1 MINKNIV
8 PVIKKFGLVDE
19 VQRGNFGLEKENLRV
34 DKKGH
39 LALTPH
45 PSVFG
50 DKKKNPYIT
59 VDFSESQVEM
69 ITPSFK
75 KVKDAYYFLE
85 NLHDIVTEN
94 LDGEYLWPQSLP
106 PIIPEEEKIP
116 VAQFQQD
123 KASEEYRDNLAK
135 KYGKY
140 LQLLSGIHYNFSFD
154 TDFIKD
160 FYEKGN
166 HGESFK
172 EFKNNLYMKVAR
184 NYMKHSWLL
193 VYLLG
198 ASGVVHKSYSPNCIA
213 KLQTFDKDLYYFEN
227 GISFRNS
234 ICGYRNKKEL
244 YISHNSLEEY
254 IGDIKKHIADGTI
267 QGARE
272 YYSSLRLKSKNAG
285 DLLGSLE
292 KDGIEYL
299 EVRSIDLNPFA
310 RIGIELEDMEFIHL
324 FLMHM
329 LLKGE
334 CSFTK
339 EDYLAAKENEKML
352 ATHGLHE
359 EFTLT
364 GVCGGTFKVT
374 DLVIA
379 IFNEMI
385 TNFKELGIYDEKM
398 EKTFEFQFKKVYDV
412 KNLYLNRLLKSV
424 KEEGYIEFHLHA
436 AEKSLEYTKKNSFS
450 LKNYEDMELS
460 TQILIRDAIKRGVKF
475 EIADRT
481 ENFITL
487 EKDGRKEYVK
497 QATKTSKDSYVSMLI
512 MENKV
517 VSKKVLAE
525 HGIKVPAGN
534 NYDSIE
540 DAKADYRKFE
550 NKKIVVKPKST
561 NFGLGISIFQNG
573 FTKEEYFKALEIAFS
588 EDKSV
593 LVEEFISGR
602 EFRFLVIGDEVAG
615 ILHRVPANVVGDGK
629 KTIRELVEIKNESH
643 LRGTHYEKPLQKI
656 KLGDIEALLL
666 SNQGKD
672 FNYVP
677 YENEIVYLRENSNI
691 STGGD
696 SIDFTDEIPEIYK
709 EIAVRAA
716 KSANVVFCGVDIMIN
731 DIKNENPEGNYAV
744 IEINFNPAIHIHCY
758 PAVGKNRKIGDR
770 ILDVLGF

>member
-1 MINKNIV
+1 M
-8 PVIKKFGLVDE
+8 
-19 VQRGNFGLEKENLRV
+19 
-34 DKKGH
+34 
-39 LALTPH
+39 
-45 PSVFG
+45 
-50 DKKKNPYIT
+50 
-59 VDFSESQVEM
+59 
-69 ITPSFK
+69 
-75 KVKDAYYFLE
+75 
-85 NLHDIVTEN
+85 
-94 LDGEYLWPQSLP
+94 
-106 PIIPEEEKIP
+106 
-116 VAQFQQD
+116 QQ
-123 KASEEYRDNLAK
+123 
-135 KYGKY
+135 
-140 LQLLSGIHYNFSFD
+140 
-154 TDFIKD
+154 
-160 FYEKGN
+160 
-166 HGESFK
+166 
-172 EFKNNLYMKVAR
+172 
-184 NYMKHSWLL
+184 
-193 VYLLG
+193 
-198 ASGVVHKSYSPNCIA
+198 
-213 KLQTFDKDLYYFEN
+213 
-227 GISFRNS
+227 
-234 ICGYRNKKEL
+234 
-244 YISHNSLEEY
+244 
-254 IGDIKKHIADGTI
+254 
-267 QGARE
+267 
-272 YYSSLRLKSKNAG
+272 
-285 DLLGSLE
+285 
-292 KDGIEYL
+292 
-299 EVRSIDLNPFA
+299 
-310 RIGIELEDMEFIHL
+310 
-324 FLMHM
+324 
-329 LLKGE
+329 
-334 CSFTK
+334 
-339 EDYLAAKENEKML
+339 
-352 ATHGLHE
+352 
-359 EFTLT
+359 
-364 GVCGGTFKVT
+364 
-374 DLVIA
+374 
-379 IFNEMI
+379 
-385 TNFKELGIYDEKM
+385 
-398 EKTFEFQFKKVYDV
+398 
-412 KNLYLNRLLKSV
+412 KNLLNIQR
-424 KEEGYIEFHLHA
+424 
-436 AEKSLEYTKKNSFS
+436 KNSFS

-525 HGIKVPAGN
+525 AGIKVPAGN

-588 EDKSV
+588 EDRSV

-615 ILHRVPANVVGDGK
+615 ILHRVPANVVGDGR

-672 FNYVP
+672 FDYVP
-677 YENEIVYLRENSNI
+677 AENEIVYLRENSNI

>member
-1 MINKNIV
+1 M
-8 PVIKKFGLVDE
+8 
-19 VQRGNFGLEKENLRV
+19 
-34 DKKGH
+34 
-39 LALTPH
+39 
-45 PSVFG
+45 
-50 DKKKNPYIT
+50 
-59 VDFSESQVEM
+59 
-69 ITPSFK
+69 
-75 KVKDAYYFLE
+75 
-85 NLHDIVTEN
+85 
-94 LDGEYLWPQSLP
+94 
-106 PIIPEEEKIP
+106 
-116 VAQFQQD
+116 AQFQQD

-160 FYEKGN
+160 FYEKAN
-166 HGESFK
+166 TGESFK

-385 TNFKELGIYDEKM
+385 TNFKELGIYNEKM

-588 EDKSV
+588 EDRSV

-615 ILHRVPANVVGDGK
+615 ILHRVPANVVGDGR

-672 FNYVP
+672 FDYVP

-696 SIDFTDEIPEIYK
+696 SIDFTDEIPDIYK
-709 EIAVRAA
+709 EIAVKAA

>member
-1 MINKNIV
+1 MLNGNIV
-8 PVIKKFGLVDE
+8 SLIKDLDLVDG
-19 VQRGNFGLEKENLRV
+19 VQNGNFGLEKENLRV
-34 DKKGH
+34 DYNGH

-45 PSVFG
+45 PAVFG

-75 KVKDAYYFLE
+75 KVKDTYYFME

-106 PIIPEEEKIP
+106 PIVPEEDKIP
-116 VAQFQQD
+116 VAQFKQD

-154 TDFIKD
+154 SDFINDFYKKSGYEGSYKD
-160 FYEKGN
+160 F
-166 HGESFK
+166 
-172 EFKNNLYMKVAR
+172 KNELYMKVAR

-198 ASGVVHKSYSPNCIA
+198 ASVVIHKSYSPNCVA
-213 KLQTFDKDLYYFEN
+213 KMQSFGEDTFYLEN

-234 ICGYRNKKEL
+234 TCGYRNKKEL

-254 IGDIKKHIADGTI
+254 ISDLKKFIADGTI

-272 YYSSLRLKSKNAG
+272 YYSSLRLKSKNPS

-310 RIGIELEDMEFIHL
+310 RIGINLEDMEFIHF

-329 LLKGE
+329 LIKGE
-334 CSFTK
+334 CTFTK

-352 ATHGLHE
+352 ATHGLDK

-364 GVCGGTFKVT
+364 GVCGGKFQVT
-374 DLVIA
+374 DLVKA
-379 IFNEMI
+379 IFEEMKA
-385 TNFKELGIYDEKM
+385 NFKELGIYDEDM
-398 EKTFEFQFKKVYDV
+398 DRVFKYQLNKVEDV
-412 KNLYLNRLLKSV
+412 KNLYFNRLIDAVEK
-424 KEEGYIEFHLHA
+424 EGYINFHLKT
-436 AEKSLEYTKKNSFS
+436 AEKALDYTKKNSFS

-475 EIADRT
+475 EIVDRQ

-487 EKDGRKEYVK
+487 SKNGKKEYVK
-497 QATKTSKDSYVSMLI
+497 QATKTSKDSYISMLI

-517 VSKKVLAE
+517 VSKKVLSE
-525 HGIKVPAGN
+525 HGIKVPNGSD
-534 NYDSIE
+534 YSDIKE
-540 DAKADYRKFE
+540 AKKDFKKFE
-550 NKKIVVKPKST
+550 GKKIVVKPKST

-573 FTKEEYFKALEIAFS
+573 FTKEEYFKALDIAFS
-588 EDKSV
+588 EDNSV
-593 LVEEFISGR
+593 LVEEFITGR

-615 ILHRVPANVVGDGK
+615 ILHRVPANIVGDGE
-629 KTIRELVEIKNESH
+629 KTIRELVEMKNRSY

-672 FNYVP
+672 FDYIP
-677 YENEIVYLRENSNI
+677 KKDEIVYLRENSNI

-696 SIDFTDEIPEIYK
+696 SIDFTDDIPQVYK
-709 EIAVRAA
+709 DIAVKAA
-716 KSANVVFCGVDIMIN
+716 KSANVTFCGVDIMID
-731 DIKNENPEGNYAV
+731 DIKNENPKGNYAV

-758 PAVGKNRKIGDR
+758 PAVGKNRKIGDK

>member
-1 MINKNIV
+1 
-8 PVIKKFGLVDE
+8 
-19 VQRGNFGLEKENLRV
+19 
-34 DKKGH
+34 
-39 LALTPH
+39 
-45 PSVFG
+45 
-50 DKKKNPYIT
+50 
-59 VDFSESQVEM
+59 
-69 ITPSFK
+69 
-75 KVKDAYYFLE
+75 
-85 NLHDIVTEN
+85 
-94 LDGEYLWPQSLP
+94 
-106 PIIPEEEKIP
+106 
-116 VAQFQQD
+116 
-123 KASEEYRDNLAK
+123 
-135 KYGKY
+135 
-140 LQLLSGIHYNFSFD
+140 
-154 TDFIKD
+154 
-160 FYEKGN
+160 
-166 HGESFK
+166 
-172 EFKNNLYMKVAR
+172 MKVAR

-487 EKDGRKEYVK
+487 AKDGKKEYVK

-525 HGIKVPAGN
+525 AGIKVPAGN

-602 EFRFLVIGDEVAG
+602 EFRFLVIGNEVAG

-672 FNYVP
+672 FDYVP

-716 KSANVVFCGVDIMIN
+716 KSANVVFCGVDIMID

>member
-8 PVIKKFGLVDE
+8 PIIKSLNLVTE
-19 VQRGNFGLEKENLRV
+19 VQKGNFGLEKENLRV
-34 DKKGH
+34 DKEGH
-39 LALTPH
+39 LAMTPH
-45 PSVFG
+45 PAIFG

-75 KVKDAYYFLE
+75 KVKDTYYFME

-94 LDGEYLWPQSLP
+94 LSEEYLWPQSLP
-106 PIIPEEEKIP
+106 PVIPEEEKIP
-116 VAQFQQD
+116 VAQFEQD
-123 KASEEYRDNLAK
+123 KKSEEYRDNLAK

-154 TDFIKD
+154 SDFIKE
-160 FYEKGN
+160 FHERMN
-166 HGESFK
+166 TGESYK

-198 ASGVVHKSYSPNCIA
+198 ASGVVHKSYNPSCIA
-213 KLQTFDKDLYYFEN
+213 RLQNFDEDLYYFEN
-227 GISFRNS
+227 GVSFRNS

-244 YISHNSLEEY
+244 YVSHNSLEEY
-254 IGDIKKHIADGTI
+254 IGDLKKYISDGTI

-272 YYSSLRLKSKNAG
+272 YYSSLRLKSKNAS

-299 EVRSIDLNPFA
+299 EVRSIDLNPFS
-310 RIGIELEDMEFIHL
+310 RIGIELKDMEFIHL

-339 EDYLAAKENEKML
+339 EDYLSAKENEKML
-352 ATHGLHE
+352 ATHGMDK

-364 GVCGGTFKVT
+364 GVCGGKFKVK

-379 IFNEMI
+379 IFEEMK
-385 TNFKELGIYDEKM
+385 TNFKELGIYDEDM
-398 EKTFEFQFKKVYDV
+398 EKVFDFQLEKVNNV
-412 KNLYLNRLLKSV
+412 EKLYLNRLLKVV
-424 KEEGYIEFHLHA
+424 KEEGYINFHLNVA
-436 AEKSLEYTKKNSFS
+436 KKSLEYTKMNSFS

-475 EIADRT
+475 NIVDRV

-487 EKDGRKEYVK
+487 EKDGIKEYVK
-497 QATKTSKDSYVSMLI
+497 QATKTSKDSYISMLI

-517 VSKKVLAE
+517 VSKKVLNE
-525 HGIKVPAGN
+525 CGIKVPLGN
-534 NYDSIE
+534 NYDDINE
-540 DAKADYRKFE
+540 AKSDYRKFE
-550 NKKIVVKPKST
+550 GKRIVVKPKST

-573 FTKEEYFKALEIAFS
+573 FTKDEYEKALDIAFS
-588 EDKSV
+588 EDASV
-593 LVEEFISGR
+593 LVEEFIEGR
-602 EFRFLVIGDEVAG
+602 EFRFLVIGNEVVG
-615 ILHRVPANVVGDGK
+615 ILHRVPANVKGDGI
-629 KTIRELVEIKNESH
+629 KTIRELVEIKNESY

-656 KLGDIEALLL
+656 KCGAIEELHLA
-666 SNQGKD
+666 NQGKS
-672 FNYVP
+672 FEYVP
-677 YENEIVYLRENSNI
+677 KKDEIVYLRENSNI

-696 SIDFTDEIPEIYK
+696 SIDFTDEIPNVYK
-709 EIAVRAA
+709 EIAIRAS
-716 KSANVVFCGVDIMIN
+716 KSANVTFCGVDIMIK

-758 PAVGKNRKIGDR
+758 PAVGKNRKVGDK
-770 ILDVLGF
+770 ILDTLGF

>member
-8 PVIKKFGLVDE
+8 PIIKELNLVNE
-19 VQRGNFGLEKENLRV
+19 VQKGNFGLEKENLRV
-34 DKKGH
+34 DKMGH

-75 KVKDAYYFLE
+75 KVKDVYYFME
-85 NLHDIVTEN
+85 NLHDIVTDN
-94 LDGEYLWPQSLP
+94 LEEEYLWPQSLP
-106 PIIPEEEKIP
+106 PVIPEEDKIP
-116 VAQFQQD
+116 VAQFKQD

-154 TDFIKD
+154 TDFIKE
-160 FYEKGN
+160 FYEKSN
-166 HGESFK
+166 TEESYK
-172 EFKNNLYMKVAR
+172 DFKNNLYMKVAR

-198 ASGVVHKSYSPNCIA
+198 ASGVVHKSYNPNCIA

-254 IGDIKKHIADGTI
+254 INDIKSHIADGTI

-272 YYSSLRLKSKNAG
+272 YYSSLRLKSKDAS

-352 ATHGLHE
+352 ATHGLDK

-364 GVCGGTFKVT
+364 GVCGGKFKVT
-374 DLVIA
+374 DLVLA
-379 IFNEMI
+379 IFDEMI

-398 EKTFEFQFKKVYDV
+398 KKTFEFQLKKVNNV
-412 KNLYLNRLLKSV
+412 ENLYLNRLLKSV
-424 KEEGYIEFHLHA
+424 KEEGYINFHLHV
-436 AEKSLEYTKKNSFS
+436 AEKSLDYTRKNSFS

-460 TQILIRDAIKRGVKF
+460 TQILIKDAIKRGVKF
-475 EIADRT
+475 EIVDRN
-481 ENFITL
+481 ENFISL
-487 EKDGRKEYVK
+487 SKNGKKEYVK
-497 QATKTSKDSYVSMLI
+497 QATKTSKDSYISMLI

-517 VSKKVLAE
+517 VSKKVLSE
-525 HGIKVPAGN
+525 NGIKVPAGN
-534 NYDSIE
+534 NYDNIDEAKE
-540 DAKADYRKFE
+540 DFKKFE
-550 NKKIVVKPKST
+550 GKKIVVKPKST

-615 ILHRVPANVVGDGK
+615 ILHRVPANIVGDGK
-629 KTIRELVEIKNESH
+629 KTIRELVKIKNESH

-656 KLGDIEALLL
+656 KLGEIEKLLL

-672 FNYVP
+672 FEYVP
-677 YENEIVYLRENSNI
+677 AENEIVYLRENSNI

-709 EIAVRAA
+709 KIAVKAA

-758 PAVGKNRKIGDR
+758 PAVGKNRKIGDK
-770 ILDVLGF
+770 ILNVLGF

>member
-1 MINKNIV
+1 
-8 PVIKKFGLVDE
+8 
-19 VQRGNFGLEKENLRV
+19 
-34 DKKGH
+34 
-39 LALTPH
+39 
-45 PSVFG
+45 
-50 DKKKNPYIT
+50 
-59 VDFSESQVEM
+59 
-69 ITPSFK
+69 
-75 KVKDAYYFLE
+75 
-85 NLHDIVTEN
+85 
-94 LDGEYLWPQSLP
+94 
-106 PIIPEEEKIP
+106 
-116 VAQFQQD
+116 
-123 KASEEYRDNLAK
+123 
-135 KYGKY
+135 
-140 LQLLSGIHYNFSFD
+140 
-154 TDFIKD
+154 
-160 FYEKGN
+160 
-166 HGESFK
+166 
-172 EFKNNLYMKVAR
+172 MKVAR

-213 KLQTFDKDLYYFEN
+213 KLQIFDKDLYYFEN

-310 RIGIELEDMEFIHL
+310 RIGIELEDMEFIHF

-352 ATHGLHE
+352 ATHGLDK

-398 EKTFEFQFKKVYDV
+398 EKIFEFQFKKVYDV

-487 EKDGRKEYVK
+487 AKDGKKEYVK

-525 HGIKVPAGN
+525 SGIKVPAGN

-550 NKKIVVKPKST
+550 NRKIVVKPKST

-615 ILHRVPANVVGDGK
+615 ILHRVPANVVGDGR

-672 FNYVP
+672 FDYIP
-677 YENEIVYLRENSNI
+677 AENEIVYLRENSNI

-716 KSANVVFCGVDIMIN
+716 KSANVVFCGVDIMID

-758 PAVGKNRKIGDR
+758 PAVGKNRKIGDK